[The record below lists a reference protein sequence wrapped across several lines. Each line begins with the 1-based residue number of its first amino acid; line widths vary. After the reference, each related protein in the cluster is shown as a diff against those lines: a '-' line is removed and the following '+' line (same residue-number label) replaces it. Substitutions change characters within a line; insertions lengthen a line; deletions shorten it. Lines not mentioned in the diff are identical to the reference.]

1 MDSITVYNFPA
12 QPPNW
17 DSVGIFYVTYA
28 AIWTT
33 IVASGMVF
41 CLWNQHIPALRIRS
55 LPLAFSGLLLLHL
68 YWCMAQIV
76 YPIGGTMPIVI
87 AYEVQYFIMG
97 TWFPLGLAL
106 FHAANLRFL
115 RVAELQKQF
124 ESTSPIA
131 RIRSGKGART
141 SLTTW
146 LGQWRAVKYDNKIFI
161 LLSIGMISMTTLTFG
176 MWAACAKY
184 HPGWGVPG
192 FEITGESLPEQ
203 IIDLG
208 RGWEWWPSVLWQF
221 IWTWMVAPFLIWRAW
236 GIRDTLGWQT
246 QTIGACLSG

>member
-1 MDSITVYNFPA
+1 
-12 QPPNW
+12 
-17 DSVGIFYVTYA
+17 
-28 AIWTT
+28 
-33 IVASGMVF
+33 
-41 CLWNQHIPALRIRS
+41 
-55 LPLAFSGLLLLHL
+55 
-68 YWCMAQIV
+68 
-76 YPIGGTMPIVI
+76 MPIVI

-106 FHAANLRFL
+106 FHAANLKFL

-124 ESTSPIA
+124 ESTSPIVRVRA
-131 RIRSGKGART
+131 GEGTRT
-141 SLTTW
+141 SQTTW
-146 LGQWRAVKYDNKIFI
+146 SGRWRAMKHDNKIFI
-161 LLSIGMISMTTLTFG
+161 LLGIGMISMITLTFG

-184 HPGWGVPG
+184 HPGWGVSG
-192 FEITGESLPEQ
+192 SEITGKSLPEQ

-236 GIRDTLGWQT
+236 GIRDTLGWRT